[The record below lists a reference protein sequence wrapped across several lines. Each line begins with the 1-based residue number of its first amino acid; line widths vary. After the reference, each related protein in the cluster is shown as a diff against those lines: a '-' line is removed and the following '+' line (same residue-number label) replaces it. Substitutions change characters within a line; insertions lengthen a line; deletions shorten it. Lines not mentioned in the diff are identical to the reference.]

1 MVRSSWVLA
10 VLVLSA
16 GCATTAPRG
25 PVRHVVASSEAPT
38 FRIGQGKGTAVLLL
52 NEATGAS
59 AASLGV
65 LVLETGAQVA
75 EHIHEHSVEMLYVEE
90 GSAEMTVEGQA
101 YTVKAGDGVYIP
113 AGVRHSARVPEGTPR
128 LRAVQVYVGPGP
140 EQRFRQGTPVT
151 IPTP

>member
-10 VLVLSA
+10 VLLLSA
-16 GCATTAPRG
+16 GCATVPRG
-25 PVRHVVASSEAPT
+25 PVRHVVGTAEAPT
-38 FRIGQGKGTAVLLL
+38 FRIGQDKGTAVLLL
-52 NEATGAS
+52 NEATGAH

-65 LVLETGAQVA
+65 LELETGVQVA
-75 EHIHEHSVEMLYVEE
+75 EHIHESSVEMLYVEE
-90 GSAEMTVEGQA
+90 GGAEMTVEGQA

>member
-1 MVRSSWVLA
+1 MVRSSRVLA
-10 VLVLSA
+10 LLLLCA
-16 GCATTAPRG
+16 GCATAPRG
-25 PVRHVVASSEAPT
+25 PVRHVVASAQAPT
-38 FRIGQGKGTAVLLL
+38 FRIGQGTAVLLL
-52 NEATGAS
+52 NEATGAQ

-65 LVLETGAQVA
+65 LELETGAQVA
-75 EHIHEHSVEMLYVEE
+75 EHLHESSVEMLYVEE
-90 GSAEMTVEGQA
+90 GSAEMTVEGKP

-151 IPTP
+151 PSSP

>member
-1 MVRSSWVLA
+1 V
-10 VLVLSA
+10 
-16 GCATTAPRG
+16 GTA
-25 PVRHVVASSEAPT
+25 EAPT

-65 LVLETGAQVA
+65 LELETGAQVA
-75 EHIHEHSVEMLYVEE
+75 EHLHESSVEMLYVEE
-90 GSAEMTVEGQA
+90 GSAEMTVEGQLL
-101 YTVKAGDGVYIP
+101 TVKAGDGVYIP

-140 EQRFRQGTPVT
+140 EQRFRQGTPVKL
-151 IPTP
+151 PTP